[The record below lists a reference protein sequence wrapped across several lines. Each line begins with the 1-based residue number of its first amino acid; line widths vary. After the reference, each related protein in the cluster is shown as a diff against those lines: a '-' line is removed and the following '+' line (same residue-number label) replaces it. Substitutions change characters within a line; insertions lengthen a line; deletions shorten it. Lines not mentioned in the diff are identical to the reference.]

1 MKFGTLRALLKNRI
15 AEHEGLTIGPCF
27 WCCTNQNRYVFVEFV
42 WGRKPICC
50 FIIFFLYF
58 LKLTAS
64 NGDFSNLREVLCSYE
79 RKRFDKNDFGLQR
92 NFYHVLFPLLS
103 NKVGG
108 DLEHERLYQRKGQ
121 LRFGVESKAH
131 STYIKTLIHFKIPC
145 YL

>member
-1 MKFGTLRALLKNRI
+1 MVLVLHKSEQICICRI
-15 AEHEGLTIGPCF
+15 CEREE
-27 WCCTNQNRYVFVEFV
+27 TNSFVVLFY
-42 WGRKPICC
+42 
-50 FIIFFLYF
+50 FIFLYF

-64 NGDFSNLREVLCSYE
+64 NRDFSNLREVLCSYE

-121 LRFGVESKAH
+121 LRFGAESKAH

-145 YL
+145 YLLCKMAPTYEGQIGERQILQ